1 MLLSSQFLPRVLTA
15 LAFSALAHAQ
25 QRPQA
30 LENFQKA
37 RERLETGS
45 VDYFWRQSGVGP
57 PAGVYRTARMAGPD
71 LIDILRG
78 GPEENAQQTA
88 EEEGARVIAFLPTL
102 KRDGERWAFMQRT
115 ASAVHSTK
123 DNSHCDVPDFRSLG
137 ATCFLSYA
145 DIHDTL
151 WRDQGE
157 QPAAREYTERI
168 EDGLHVVTAKT
179 EHGGLTWWIDPK
191 RDWNAV
197 RITAV
202 HDGKTL
208 RETRISLRQFDG
220 VWYPDTVLNF
230 NSGYKNG
237 TEPAEVIRVVSASFN
252 DPKHPRRF
260 TPADIGIEPGMT
272 IHRPLE
278 PPGTPLLFFDGKS
291 AIGEAEYRKKLKR
304 GEVQPGPTLVRSWA
318 SAQAEAIQRLL
329 DDTSAEKRHETIW
342 AEYVRNFIVR
352 YQLDAEQADKAILI
366 LHECEDRAREY
377 VQRKKR
383 EFEELEKTAVA
394 RAQEATADPDK
405 SSRLGRRE
413 AELMSPIHEIFEQ
426 QLKPRLEKLP
436 TRAQQRA
443 AEGDDEATK
452 KEP

>member
-1 MLLSSQFLPRVLTA
+1 MLTSRFIPRVLATLVVA
-15 LAFSALAHAQ
+15 VLAHAQ

-78 GPEENAQQTA
+78 GPEENERQVT
-88 EEEGARVIAFLPTL
+88 EEEQPQVIGFLPTL
-102 KRDGERWAFMQRT
+102 KRDGERWAFVQRT
-115 ASAVHSTK
+115 ASALHSTK
-123 DNSHCDVPDFRSLG
+123 ENPHCDVPDFRTLG
-137 ATCFLSYA
+137 ASCSVSYV

-151 WRDQGE
+151 WGGQGE
-157 QPAAREYTERI
+157 QPAVREYTERI
-168 EDGLHVVTAKT
+168 ENGLHVVTLRT

-202 HDGKTL
+202 HEGTTL

-252 DPKHPRRF
+252 DPKHPSRF
-260 TPADIGIEPGMT
+260 IPADIGIESGMT
-272 IHRPLE
+272 IQRPLE

-291 AIGEAEYRKKLKR
+291 ATGEEEYRRKLKR

-318 SAQAEAIQRLL
+318 SAQADAIQRLL
-329 DDTSAEKRHETIW
+329 EDTSVEKRHETIW
-342 AEYVRNFIVR
+342 AEYVRKFVVR

-383 EFEELEKTAVA
+383 DFEELERAVVA
-394 RAQEATADPDK
+394 NAAEEPPDPDK
-405 SSRLGRRE
+405 SNRLGRRE
-413 AELMSPIHEIFEQ
+413 VELMAPIQEIFER

-436 TRAQQRA
+436 TRAQRRS
-443 AEGDDEATK
+443 AEGDAEATK
-452 KEP
+452 K